1 MITWKYDFN
10 EENIW
15 VFIFKHFLSFKHDR
29 KMMRIQE
36 GFEFWVKIEFCMIE
50 QTVARHHLEISR
62 QWSAHIAHMKGW
74 WSATLCWQLHP
85 SQESWN
91 FHRDEKA
98 RPRFHPIMWDTSQS
112 LTFNLTFAFN
122 SIAHTS
128 RLPLLLRGKHSTRV
142 KTLELREKKE
152 GTVKRVHSSRKREK
166 REGKFKSC

>member
-1 MITWKYDFN
+1 MKKI
-10 EENIW
+10 
-15 VFIFKHFLSFKHDR
+15 
-29 KMMRIQE
+29 
-36 GFEFWVKIEFCMIE
+36 FEFSFSSFFSAFHMNGRWWEFRRVLNEDWVLYASKKSH
-50 QTVARHHLEISR
+50 TSSSWNLETTER
-62 QWSAHIAHMKGW
+62 AHMKGW

-142 KTLELREKKE
+142 KTLELGKKKE
-152 GTVKRVHSSRKREK
+152 GTVKCVHSSREREK
-166 REGKFKSC
+166 REEKFKSC